1 MMTDATELAVWTG
14 AARSGLLARE
24 AHKRHLFFCMTA
36 AKRAGLPVPEFYL
49 SDNGG
54 LFVMRRFDVAE
65 DGAAL
70 GFEDMCAL
78 QALATSGKYSST
90 YERVARSIKDFVSG
104 EHLLAARKQFF
115 AMLDERHLAAGCRL
129 LLQTDRLDRVCN
141 YSGR

>member
-1 MMTDATELAVWTG
+1 
-14 AARSGLLARE
+14 
-24 AHKRHLFFCMTA
+24 
-36 AKRAGLPVPEFYL
+36 
-49 SDNGG
+49 
-54 LFVMRRFDVAE
+54 
-65 DGAAL
+65 
-70 GFEDMCAL
+70 MCAL